1 MIKVLDF
8 WAEWCID
15 PQTPVLTENGYL
27 PAQEI
32 KAGQKLVTIDPKTYK
47 KGLKNVR
54 KIRVFKNTP
63 SKKIVLE
70 TGRILI
76 GDDNHLVLTEEGF
89 KSLKDVEIGDKVL
102 IDPTQTKAYYSD
114 SDTAILK
121 TTNNNFADKRL
132 QELNLLPLKFKD
144 SRLPILARLLGYV
157 ITDGYLYEDLKHNV
171 YETHFYAG
179 KEKDAQNIK
188 NDLKVLGFEKL
199 EIKRQIKD
207 CQIQQRKFTID
218 VIRCRN
224 FNRALFFL
232 FNALGAPVGRKK
244 NQAYFVPDWI
254 MSGNLTL
261 KREFLSGWLGGDGA
275 KIAYHIKRGGYS
287 SHHANFTVNAIEF
300 HKEKDLEREG
310 ILYAKQL
317 GYLLEELAVKV
328 RKISSS
334 DDEDGVVIS
343 LKVSTDYTSLL
354 NLAKIGYAY
363 AATKNANTSCVR
375 EFIKYRLFER
385 KRYEQIKVAVLKWQ
399 AIGVSDRDIA
409 RNLQIPPH
417 TAISWRYTH
426 RETNIVHPSLSGEA
440 IFTKWLE
447 TRQQNEFL
455 WENIIETEDANR
467 REVIGITV
475 DLPHTIITN
484 GIVSHNCGPCK
495 FMEPLIE
502 ELEKEFKG
510 KVDFE
515 KINVDENQELTAK
528 HGVMSIPTYIFL
540 KDDKEVERI
549 IGATQKENFIKSIS
563 KHE

>member
-261 KREFLSGWLGGDGA
+261 KRELGS
-275 KIAYHIKRGGYS
+275 R
-287 SHHANFTVNAIEF
+287 T
-300 HKEKDLEREG
+300 
-310 ILYAKQL
+310 
-317 GYLLEELAVKV
+317 
-328 RKISSS
+328 
-334 DDEDGVVIS
+334 
-343 LKVSTDYTSLL
+343 
-354 NLAKIGYAY
+354 
-363 AATKNANTSCVR
+363 
-375 EFIKYRLFER
+375 
-385 KRYEQIKVAVLKWQ
+385 
-399 AIGVSDRDIA
+399 
-409 RNLQIPPH
+409 
-417 TAISWRYTH
+417 
-426 RETNIVHPSLSGEA
+426 
-440 IFTKWLE
+440 
-447 TRQQNEFL
+447 
-455 WENIIETEDANR
+455 
-467 REVIGITV
+467 
-475 DLPHTIITN
+475 
-484 GIVSHNCGPCK
+484 
-495 FMEPLIE
+495 
-502 ELEKEFKG
+502 
-510 KVDFE
+510 
-515 KINVDENQELTAK
+515 
-528 HGVMSIPTYIFL
+528 
-540 KDDKEVERI
+540 
-549 IGATQKENFIKSIS
+549 
-563 KHE
+563 